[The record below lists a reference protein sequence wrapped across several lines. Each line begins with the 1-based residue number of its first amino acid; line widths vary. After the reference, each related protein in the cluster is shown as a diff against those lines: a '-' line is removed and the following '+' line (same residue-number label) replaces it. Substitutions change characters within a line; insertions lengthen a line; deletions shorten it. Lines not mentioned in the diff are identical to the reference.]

1 MMKAMLLKKH
11 GRFSEDKAPLE
22 LAATFLVAAWSA
34 VNLPTIRELCPPVY
48 PSERHGR
55 AGAVRQPDT
64 SFWRGLVPT
73 RLYLFGQVRAGNHTP
88 STTANA
94 WSVRDIYENLYWY
107 GSCRF

>member
-48 PSERHGR
+48 
-55 AGAVRQPDT
+55 AVRQPDT

-73 RLYLFGQVRAGNHTP
+73 RLYLFGQVRAGNHMP